1 MIIEIKVEGKRGR
14 REGEIFFLIEKKKK
28 KGRTTTTGEEN
39 RSNDYRDEVEIN

>member
-14 REGEIFFLIEKKKK
+14 GEGEIFFLIEEKKKR
-28 KGRTTTTGEEN
+28 RTTTTGEEN